1 MTTQENNVDILNDLI
16 RINNDRVIGY
26 TKAIEELKSED
37 NDIRTVF
44 QSFILTSKRNITEL
58 TDLVLKYNGE
68 PAHDS
73 TAAGKIYHA
82 WMDVKAT
89 FSGHDLQA
97 ILNACEYGED
107 AAQRS
112 YKTAMED
119 DSAVSSDVSQLL
131 MEQKNNAE
139 KRTRFCKRIQ
149 RLCKSFKIIS
159 IRII

>member
-1 MTTQENNVDILNDLI
+1 MATKENNIEILNDLI

-26 TKAIEELKSED
+26 TKAIEELKNED

-44 QSFILTSKRNITEL
+44 QSFILSSKRYITEL
-58 TDLVLKYNGE
+58 TDLVLKYGGE
-68 PAHDS
+68 PAHDN

-89 FSGHDLQA
+89 FTGHDLQA

-112 YKTAMED
+112 YKIAIEDTAEV
-119 DSAVSSDVSQLL
+119 SADVEQLIK
-131 MEQKNNAE
+131 EQKSALKKE
-139 KRTRFCKRIQ
+139 HDAVKEYRDSVKVS
-149 RLCKSFKIIS
+149 K
-159 IRII
+159 